1 MHLLKSIVFCFGVFF
16 YTVTA
21 ISQTHQNKL
30 DSLKGVLETEKNID
44 SIIKMKYDIA
54 LVQMGN
60 QSIDEARNTLH
71 NLINYSSI
79 NKREIGVAKASLIL
93 GRIFVAYEP
102 QNDSA
107 LYYLDQAIVI
117 LEKRDLNVELIR
129 AYLNKAQIYDSQSDY
144 ESQLKTGL
152 KALEVAKK
160 IKNNFEISRCATA
173 LGTYFYTQEKYEEA
187 LQYAKFSL
195 KHALLSKDK
204 KRLVECQ
211 FMLAETYKSL
221 ADTVNA
227 NIYFGETYKLAKE
240 ANNKFILVALLPDWA
255 DISTNKE
262 ALKMRLEAEE
272 ILNQSDSGSQQT
284 HNKGLLGIL
293 YFNMFKNENNP
304 VQKRDFFDKAEKY
317 LAETIDSEEDRNDI
331 AYSISLNK
339 TLSELYFQKN
349 DFKQAYIYLEKSTM
363 LNDSLNSQEIKN
375 RLAKIESQ
383 KEIELRD
390 KEIEVTQLKI
400 ATQRKQQLFLIGG
413 VALLAI
419 IGGMLLYQ
427 NQTRKKTNT
436 VLLTLNRELD
446 ESNKIKARFF
456 GILNHD
462 LRAPVA
468 NLIQFLHLQKEMPET
483 ISEQDKERFEK
494 KTMNAAENLL
504 ISMEDMLLWSKS
516 QMDNFQPTFK
526 RVSAAAI
533 FSDIEMYFSDIDK
546 VAISFEKPKG
556 IVLKTDPD
564 YLKTIMRNLTANS
577 IKALEKTNNATIS
590 WSIKEDKGNFI
601 LSITDNGP
609 GVGVEKF
616 SALFDENKVG
626 SIKTG
631 LGLHLIRDLA
641 KAIKCEIGLDLKAE
655 KGTKITLQF
664 RDFGMG

>member
-1 MHLLKSIVFCFGVFF
+1 MRFIKNIVLLLSVIFC
-16 YTVTA
+16 TITS
-21 ISQTHQNKL
+21 ISQNSQQKL
-30 DSLKGVLETEKNID
+30 DSLKEVLENEKNID
-44 SIIKMKYDIA
+44 SIIEIKYNIA
-54 LVQMGN
+54 LLQLAN
-60 QSIDEARNTLH
+60 QSIDEARSNLH
-71 NLINYSSI
+71 NLITYSSA
-79 NKREIGVAKASLIL
+79 NKKEIGVAKASLIL

-107 LYYLDQAIVI
+107 LYYLDKAIVI
-117 LEKRDLNVELIR
+117 LKKKDLNTELIR

-144 ESQLKTGL
+144 ESQLKNAL
-152 KALEVAKK
+152 LALEVAKD
-160 IKNNFEISRCATA
+160 IKDDFEISRCANA
-173 LGTYFYTQEKYEEA
+173 LGSYFYHQEKYDEA
-187 LQYAKFSL
+187 LQYAKYGL

-204 KRLVECQ
+204 KRLMECQ
-211 FMLAETYKSL
+211 FMLAETYKAL
-221 ADTVNA
+221 TDTLNA
-227 NIYFGETYKLAKE
+227 NKYFAETYALAKE
-240 ANNKFILVALLPDWA
+240 INNKFILVALLPDWA
-255 DISTNKE
+255 DISENKE

-272 ILNQSDSGSQQT
+272 ILNQSDGGSQQT

-304 VQKRDFFDKAEKY
+304 IQKREFFDKAEEY
-317 LAETIDSEEDRNDI
+317 LIQTIDSEEDRNDMT
-331 AYSISLNK
+331 YSISLNK
-339 TLSELYFQKN
+339 TLSELYFAKEDYQK
-349 DFKQAYIYLEKSTM
+349 AYKYLEKATM
-363 LNDSLNSQEIKN
+363 LNDSINSQEIKN

-400 ATQRKQQLFLIGG
+400 ASQKKQQLFLMGG

-427 NQTRKKTNT
+427 NHTRKKTNT

-468 NLIQFLHLQKEMPET
+468 NLIQFLHLQKEVPEA
-483 ISEQDKERFEK
+483 ISEEK
-494 KTMNAAENLL
+494 KDLYESKTIAAAENLL
-504 ISMEDMLLWSKS
+504 VSMEDMLLWSKS
-516 QMDNFQPTFK
+516 QMHNFKPTFK
-526 RVSAAAI
+526 KISAASI
-533 FSDIEMYFSDIDK
+533 FNDIEIYFSDIENI
-546 VAISFEKPKG
+546 AISFENPNN
-556 IVLKTDPD
+556 IELDTDPD

-577 IKALEKTNNATIS
+577 IKALEKTNNATIV
-590 WSIKEDKGNFI
+590 WAIKEDKGNFI

-616 SALFDENKVG
+616 TALFDETKVG

-641 KAIKCEIGLDLKAE
+641 KAIKCEIGLDAKAE

-664 RDFGMG
+664 RAFGTV